1 MKKIASA
8 FLLIVLLSSAVSC
21 SDNNEHHV
29 IGVWLLTTRTIDLP
43 FDVNKDGVSNENLIK
58 ELDCNTKETLTF
70 ENNGTVFSGNEFS
83 NPLKYY
89 KEEGTNEYKII
100 SDCNTEG
107 IISFA
112 SEFQIIEETTIKI
125 SNRDYVL
132 SGDTLT
138 TIYKNSVK
146 IYTEDF
152 SEVIETKDLKLIY
165 TKQ

>member
-1 MKKIASA
+1 M
-8 FLLIVLLSSAVSC
+8 SC
-21 SDNNEHHV
+21 SDKSEHDV

-43 FDVNKDGVSNENLIK
+43 FDVNLDGVSNTNLIA
-58 ELDCNTKETLTF
+58 EIDCNKTETLTF
-70 ENNGTVFSGNEFS
+70 DNNGTVSSGNEFS

-89 KEEGTNEYKII
+89 IENDTNVYRII

-112 SEFQIIEETTIKI
+112 SEFEIAEERIIKI
-125 SNRDYVL
+125 SDRVYVL

-138 TIYKNSVK
+138 TVYENSVK
-146 IYTEDF
+146 IYNEDF
-152 SEVIETKDLKLIY
+152 TEVIETKDLKLTY